1 MKALLAGVLMTSI
14 VTVAHAQQPI
24 RVAVELRDST
34 RILQSTLAAA
44 LRNLGDIDVVT
55 RAEPHEIVLT
65 GVALCIPTCR
75 DHLSYSIALN
85 VAESI
90 SKEFMQG
97 TSVGHRLLLEG
108 APVLRSVAVFSFGR
122 DRYEQRVREW
132 VAEFDSSCLE
142 AIRIRRRLVVAMRN
156 NDEQLMARLVDHLRG
171 YGTCGALQHS
181 VPSR

>member
-34 RILQSTLAAA
+34 RILQSALAAA

-55 RAEPHEIVLT
+55 TAEPHEI
-65 GVALCIPTCR
+65 ALSGIAVCFPTCR
-75 DHLSYSIALN
+75 DHLSYSLALN

-90 SKEFMQG
+90 SKELMQG

-108 APVLRSVAVFSFGR
+108 AHVLRSVFVFSLGR
-122 DRYEQRVREW
+122 NRYEQGIREW

-142 AIRIRRRLVVAMRN
+142 AIRIRRRLGVAIRN
-156 NDEQLMARLVDHLRG
+156 NDELLMARLGDHLRG
-171 YGTCGALQHS
+171 LGKCGALQRS
-181 VPSR
+181 VLSR